1 MAFDNVRL
9 PEQIERDSQ
18 SFPRF
23 QTTVTTLG
31 RGAEQ
36 RNVDWMQQRCRF
48 DISYGIQDEEDY
60 HEVRDFFYARMGKAR
75 GFLFKDW
82 SDYKA
87 TGQLLGV
94 GDGTTTKFQLVKRY
108 TSAVTYIRK
117 IIAPVGGTVK
127 AYVNGV
133 LTTASVNATTGEITF
148 FAAPASSTTITADFE
163 FDVPVRFD
171 ADELPIKIHIF
182 SAASIGGIEIVE
194 LPTRT

>member
-18 SFPRF
+18 SLPRF
-23 QTTVTTLG
+23 QTSVVTLG

-36 RNVDWMQQRCRF
+36 RNVDWAQPRARF
-48 DISYGIQDEEDY
+48 DISYGIQDEDDY
-60 HEVRDFFYARMGKAR
+60 HEIRDFFYARIGKAR

-87 TGQLLGV
+87 TNQLLGIA
-94 GDGTTTKFQLVKRY
+94 DGVKTKFQLVKRY
-108 TSAVTYIRK
+108 VSSVTFIRK

-127 AYVNGV
+127 VYVNGV
-133 LTTASVNATTGEITF
+133 LTTASVDLLTGEITF
-148 FAAPASSTTITADFE
+148 FSPPASSTAITADFE

-171 ADELPIKIHIF
+171 TDELPIQIHIF
-182 SAASIGGIEIVE
+182 SAASIGSIELVE

>member
-23 QTTVTTLG
+23 QTTITTLG

-36 RNVDWMQQRCRF
+36 RNVDWAQQRCRF
-48 DISYGIQDEEDY
+48 DISYGIQDERDY
-60 HEVRDFFYARMGKAR
+60 GEVRDFFYARLGKAR

-82 SDYKA
+82 SDYKG
-87 TGQLLGV
+87 TGQLLGIGNGV
-94 GDGTTTKFQLVKRY
+94 TTKFQLVRRY
-108 TSAVTYIRK
+108 TSGVTYVRK
-117 IIAPVGGTVK
+117 IIAPVNGTVK

-133 LTTASVNATTGEITF
+133 LTTVSTNYDTGEITF
-148 FAAPASSTTITADFE
+148 LSAPAASTAVTADFE

-171 ADELPIKIHIF
+171 ADELPIKMHIF
-182 SAASIGGIEIVE
+182 SAASIGSIELVE
-194 LPTRT
+194 LQKRT